1 MMSLSPVVRRRGMTD
16 REYMLFVDRRAF
28 WRASDREVR
37 EDWRG
42 RKGFMDRLGWK
53 GEEAWRDLKE
63 EGQ

>member
-1 MMSLSPVVRRRGMTD
+1 MTD
-16 REYMLFVDRRAF
+16 REYMLFVDRRAL

-63 EGQ
+63 EGGQ